1 MREKI
6 GVIAVAAMLVGPAL
20 AWLRLVPGLAGFV
33 SFALGGLIALVAGL
47 ASVVQAARGRGLGL
61 GGAATLIAG
70 VAFLVIAARGRGAP
84 RINDFTTDLADPP
97 AFRHTAT
104 LPANAGRDLAYPPT
118 FGPIQ
123 QACCADLRPARLPVP
138 PAEAFARARRVAETM
153 PAWTITAADGAS
165 GTIEAVATTRLFG
178 FQDDIAIRVRADGT
192 AASRVD
198 VRSKSREGKGDL
210 GANAARIRAYVT
222 ELEASR

>member
-6 GVIAVAAMLVGPAL
+6 GVIAVAAMLIGPGL

-33 SFALGGLIALVAGL
+33 IFALGGLIALVVGL
-47 ASVVQAARGRGLGL
+47 VRVVQAARGRAFGL
-61 GGAATLIAG
+61 GGVVTLIAG
-70 VAFLVIAARGRGAP
+70 MAFLAIAVRGRGAP

-97 AFRHTAT
+97 AFRNAVT
-104 LPANAGRDLAYPPT
+104 LPANAGRDLLYPPA

-153 PAWTITAADGAS
+153 PAWAITAADGAS
-165 GTIEAVATTRLFG
+165 GTIEAVATTRVFG
-178 FQDDIAIRVRADGT
+178 FQDDIAIRVRADGS

-198 VRSKSREGKGDL
+198 VRSKSRDGKGDL
-210 GANAARIRAYVT
+210 GANAARIRAYVMA
-222 ELEASR
+222 LEAAR

>member
-6 GVIAVAAMLVGPAL
+6 GVIAVAAMLIGPGL

-33 SFALGGLIALVAGL
+33 IFALGGLIALVVGL
-47 ASVVQAARGRGLGL
+47 VRVVQAARGRAFGL
-61 GGAATLIAG
+61 GGVVTLIVG
-70 VAFLVIAARGRGAP
+70 MAFLAIAVRGRGAP

-97 AFRHTAT
+97 AFRNAVT
-104 LPANAGRDLAYPPT
+104 LPANAGRDLVYPPA
-118 FGPIQ
+118 FAPIQ

-153 PAWTITAADGAS
+153 PAWAITAADGAS
-165 GTIEAVATTRLFG
+165 GTIEAVATTRVFG
-178 FQDDIAIRVRADGT
+178 FQDDIEIRVRADGS

-198 VRSKSREGKGDL
+198 VRSKSRDGKGDL
-210 GANAARIRAYVT
+210 GTNAARIRAYVT
-222 ELEASR
+222 ALEAGR